1 MSINVYYDNVKF
13 RIKEIKRVKEFF
25 NKVIKNEKVH
35 CGDLNFIFTSDESLL
50 EINQSFLR
58 HNYFTDVITFNYCEK
73 MKLNGEI
80 YISIDSVRRNAKELK
95 EKVNDEI
102 LRVMIHGVLHLI
114 GYDDK
119 TEVEKIK
126 IREKENYWI
135 EQFYKA

>member
-1 MSINVYYDNVKF
+1 LSINVYYDNVKF

-50 EINQSFLR
+50 EINQSFLS

-73 MKLNGEI
+73 KKLNGEI

>member
-1 MSINVYYDNVKF
+1 LSIYIYYDKVKF
-13 RIKEIKRVKEFF
+13 RVKESKRVKKFV

-58 HNYFTDVITFNYCEK
+58 HNYYTDVITFDYCEK
-73 MKLNGEI
+73 KKLNGEI
-80 YISIDSVRRNAKELK
+80 YISIDSVRRNAKELN
-95 EKVNDEI
+95 EKVNIEI
-102 LRVMIHGVLHLI
+102 IRVMVHGVLHLI

-119 TEVEKIK
+119 TEDEKLK

-135 EQFYKA
+135 EEFHKA